1 MHKVINPKILY
12 FGTPVVLIST
22 LNKDGTPNLAPFSS
36 AWWLGQNC
44 MLGISTRSKTVEN
57 LLREEQ
63 CVLNLPSADM
73 VDCVDRL
80 ALTTGKN
87 PVPEYKTKMN
97 FIYEPN
103 KFERAGLTEIPS
115 ELVNAPRAKECPV
128 QLEAIV
134 KRVNHFGPKDSYT
147 AGIEVEIIRVHIE
160 EKLLNSEKRHYI
172 DSDKWKPLI
181 MSFCEFYGTG
191 NKIHRSRLAEV
202 F

>member
-1 MHKVINPKILY
+1 MHKTIEPKILY
-12 FGTPVVLIST
+12 FGTPVILVST
-22 LNKDGTPNLAPFSS
+22 LNEDGTPNLAPISS

-44 MLGISTRSKTVEN
+44 MLGIGTRSKTVEN

-73 VDCVDRL
+73 VDSVDRL

-87 PVPEYKTKMN
+87 PVPEYKINMN
-97 FIYEPN
+97 FVHEPN
-103 KFERAGLTEIPS
+103 KFERAGLTEMEA

-128 QLEAIV
+128 HLEAIV
-134 KRVNHFGPKDSYT
+134 KRVNHFGPKGSHA
-147 AGIEVEIIRVHIE
+147 AGIEVEIIRTHIE
-160 EKLLNSEKRHYI
+160 ESLLNDEKRHYI

-191 NKIHRSRLAEV
+191 NKLQPSRLAKV